1 MELGESH
8 GDEGMGMT
16 MRMSTASFSYAT
28 YVLRYYLIVIC
39 YLNKIFEPS
48 ILNGEKEAVERAELG
63 VEFAWSPGACQS
75 H

>member
-16 MRMSTASFSYAT
+16 MRMSTASFFYAI
-28 YVLRYYLIVIC
+28 YFLRYYLIVTC
-39 YLNKIFEPS
+39 YLSKIFEPS
-48 ILNGEKEAVERAELG
+48 ILNGEKEAMKTAELR

-75 H
+75 Y